1 MNPTTLATSAT
12 PATPAV
18 STAPE
23 SIEEILRDGEN
34 LGEMPD
40 ADTVGTAGS
49 EDCGDMLRMWVKFKE
64 ENGRKVI
71 DRASFQTFGCQT
83 ALAVA
88 TVAARM
94 LRGRTAEE
102 ALALHGEDL
111 AAPLG
116 PLPPMKIHCAQ
127 LVEDALHQALR
138 GETPTTSSADS
149 MRPSHAIASG
159 PVLAEALPSAN
170 SAPTKKIVFQ
180 NPPPAA
186 S

>member
-1 MNPTTLATSAT
+1 MNPSMPSA
-12 PATPAV
+12 PDP
-18 STAPE
+18 
-23 SIEEILRDGEN
+23 IDEILRDGEN

-40 ADTVGTAGS
+40 ADAVGTAGS

-102 ALALHGEDL
+102 ALSLHGQDL

-138 GETPTTSSADS
+138 GEPSSS
-149 MRPSHAIASG
+149 GGPSPGSGPSVGSGPIVGSARGG
-159 PVLAEALPSAN
+159 PVLAEALQSTTPAAS
-170 SAPTKKIVFQ
+170 PKKIVFKK
-180 NPPPAA
+180 PPPAA